1 MSNLRF
7 VILLA
12 CLTLAT
18 PGTLAAVPAKART
31 VTSAA
36 LPLPLVWQTY
46 NACGPAS
53 LSMLLAYWGHQQ
65 TQAEIS
71 PLVRPSPT
79 SYMPVKTIAPFA
91 AQYQL
96 QTRVV
101 SKASVNTVRALT
113 ANGIPVL
120 LLTDLETPGKLP
132 HWRVASG
139 FDDTRRSLIFH
150 DPLKGYISI
159 TYDDVNLLWSGHS
172 NLMVVL
178 FPEAQRDVVL
188 RSLSIT

>member
-1 MSNLRF
+1 MSRW
-7 VILLA
+7 LLA
-12 CLTLAT
+12 V
-18 PGTLAAVPAKART
+18 LAALMVMAPASQAAPAKART

-53 LSMLLAYWGHQQ
+53 LSMLLAYWGYQQ
-65 TQAEIS
+65 SQAEIS
-71 PLVRPSPT
+71 PLVRPSET

-96 QTRVV
+96 QTLVV
-101 SKASVNTVRALT
+101 SNASVNTVRALT
-113 ANGIPVL
+113 ANGVPVL
-120 LLTDLETPGKLP
+120 LLTDLETPGKIP

-139 FDDTRRSLIFH
+139 FNDAKRSLIFH

-159 TYDDVNLLWSGHS
+159 TYDDVNLLWSGHA
-172 NLMVVL
+172 NLLVVL
-178 FPEAQRDVVL
+178 FPEAYRDAVL